1 MEERMPVAVSYP
13 GVYLEEI
20 PSGVRTIT
28 GVATS
33 IAAFVDYFPQGP
45 IGSSNAVEIFS
56 YADFERQFG
65 GLNAQSEASYAIHQ
79 FFLNGGAQ
87 AYVVRVTP
95 ASDMAAEAAASLT
108 VLDATAASAGGWGDA
123 VRLDVDYDLHVT
135 TGDPTKTFNLTVT
148 RYTAANSTQVVATE
162 KYVNLVIDSTKSN
175 DAVATVNA
183 NSQLITLNAPASPA
197 NRPTA
202 SGTVSAAL
210 AATYPVATPIK
221 AADTLAVTLA
231 NSGGT
236 VASGTVKFAT
246 APTDYGSVAA
256 AIQSQLRKIM
266 NGASPAMP
274 NATVTVV
281 GSTTTAL
288 YMVAKANL
296 GDASSTLTFADGTG
310 TVQSA
315 FLKFTAGDQQFA
327 LTGGDDGGA
336 GGAADFDAALIGD
349 QNLKTGIYALLD
361 VDLFN
366 ILCIPATM
374 NLDDTGA
381 KQVATEATAL
391 CTTRRAM
398 YIMDPP
404 ASAAP
409 DTVTGIQKWLDGA
422 STQRSRN
429 AALYFPRVKIA
440 DPLANFALRK
450 VAPSGTMAG
459 IYARTDANRGVW
471 KAPAG
476 TEATLSGVQ
485 ALEYKL
491 NDAENG
497 VLNPLGINCLR
508 SLPIYGLVSWGART
522 LMGADQMADDYKY
535 LPVRR
540 LALYIEESLFRGTQW
555 VVFEPNAAPL
565 WSQIRLNVS
574 AFMQNLFRQGA
585 FFGTTPQEAYF
596 VTCDGSNNPQNTI
609 DLGIVNISVGFAP
622 LKPAEFVIIQI
633 QQIAGA
639 IAS

>member
-1 MEERMPVAVSYP
+1 
-13 GVYLEEI
+13 
-20 PSGVRTIT
+20 
-28 GVATS
+28 
-33 IAAFVDYFPQGP
+33 
-45 IGSSNAVEIFS
+45 
-56 YADFERQFG
+56 
-65 GLNAQSEASYAIHQ
+65 
-79 FFLNGGAQ
+79 
-87 AYVVRVTP
+87 
-95 ASDMAAEAAASLT
+95 
-108 VLDATAASAGGWGDA
+108 
-123 VRLDVDYDLHVT
+123 
-135 TGDPTKTFNLTVT
+135 
-148 RYTAANSTQVVATE
+148 
-162 KYVNLVIDSTKSN
+162 
-175 DAVATVNA
+175 
-183 NSQLITLNAPASPA
+183 
-197 NRPTA
+197 
-202 SGTVSAAL
+202 VSAAL
-210 AATYPVATPIK
+210 SAYSPGTIGATETQPF
-221 AADTLAVTLA
+221 TLA

-236 VASGTVKFAT
+236 VASGTVTFAT
-246 APTDYGSVAA
+246 APADYGAIAA
-256 AIQSQLRKIM
+256 TIQSQLRKTM
-266 NGASPAMP
+266 NGSSPAMP

-296 GDASSTLTFADGTG
+296 GDPSSTLTFGSG
-310 TVQSA
+310 SA
-315 FLKFTAGDQQFA
+315 QTLLKFTPGTQQFA

-336 GGAADFDAALIGD
+336 GSATDFDAALIGD
-349 QNLKTGIYALLD
+349 ENLKTGIYALKD

-404 ASAAP
+404 TDKAP
-409 DTVTGIQKWLDGA
+409 DTVTGIQTWLDGA
-422 STQRSRN
+422 ATLRSRN
-429 AALYFPRVKIA
+429 AALYFPRVEIA

-565 WSQIRLNVS
+565 WSQIRLNVG

>member
-1 MEERMPVAVSYP
+1 MPVAVSYP

-56 YADFERQFG
+56 FADFERQFG

-87 AYVVRVTP
+87 AWVVRVTP
-95 ASDMAAEAAASLT
+95 ASDSAVAATATISTLN
-108 VLDATAASAGGWGDA
+108 ATAASAGGWGDA
-123 VRLDVDYDLHVT
+123 VRIDVDYDLHVT

-148 RYTAANSTQVVATE
+148 RYAAANSTQVVATE
-162 KYVNLVIDSTKSN
+162 KYVNLVIDNTKPN

-183 NSQLITLNAPASPA
+183 NSQLVTLAAPASPA
-197 NRPTA
+197 ARPTA
-202 SGTVSAAL
+202 SGTVSKAL
-210 AATYPVATPIK
+210 PAYVANTIK
-221 AADTLAVTLA
+221 AGDKLDVSLT
-231 NSGGT
+231 NSGGA
-236 VASGTVKFAT
+236 VASGTITFAS
-246 APTDYGSVAA
+246 APADYG
-256 AIQSQLRKIM
+256 AIAGTIQAQLRKIM
-266 NGASPAMP
+266 NGSSPAMP

-296 GDASSTLTFADGTG
+296 GDPSSTLTFKDNGNTI
-310 TVQSA
+310 QSA
-315 FLKFTAGDQQFA
+315 TLVFVAGDQQFA
-327 LTGGDDGGA
+327 LGSGDDGGA
-336 GGAADFDAALIGD
+336 SGASDFGAALIGD
-349 QNLKTGIYALLD
+349 ENLKTGIYALKD

-391 CTTRRAM
+391 CTERRAM

-404 ASAAP
+404 SSAAP

-422 STQRSRN
+422 ATLRSRN
-429 AALYFPRVKIA
+429 AALYFPRVDIA

-450 VAPSGTMAG
+450 VATSGTMAG

-485 ALEYKL
+485 SVEYRL
-491 NDAENG
+491 NDSENG
-497 VLNPLGINCLR
+497 VLNPLGINCVR
-508 SLPIYGLVSWGART
+508 NMPIYGIISWGART
-522 LMGADQMADDYKY
+522 LMGADQIADDYKY
-535 LPVRR
+535 IPVRR

-565 WSQIRLNVS
+565 WSQIRLNVG
-574 AFMQNLFRQGA
+574 AFMQNLYRQGA
-585 FFGTTPQEAYF
+585 FFGTTPQQAYF